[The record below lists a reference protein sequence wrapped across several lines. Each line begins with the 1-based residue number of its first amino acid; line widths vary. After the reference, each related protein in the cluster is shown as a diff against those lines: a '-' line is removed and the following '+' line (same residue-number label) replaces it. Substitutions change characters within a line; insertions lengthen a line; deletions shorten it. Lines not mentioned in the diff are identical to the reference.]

1 MSTTERRGEAYGV
14 QLWLVISFSM
24 FQSWQLGEKKAVSE
38 WVASS
43 EALAVR
49 STTRESLVDRLF
61 EADGKRRSRKQPAGC
76 ETLLAGC
83 DPLADPT
90 AASRSRNESQ
100 DAATAVAVARP
111 CLLMRHFSSSF
122 SRPRICSSNCATA
135 SSRGFRASR
144 SSARAHRASCAILGM
159 VCRQSKAFQSDHR
172 LTAAKRASL

>member
-1 MSTTERRGEAYGV
+1 MVASPVAHEMHHYRYARSPYSTCCPAPHPPLPLALVVGSVCKGHLGAPLSTTERRGEAYGV

-49 STTRESLVDRLF
+49 STTRESLFDRLF

-90 AASRSRNESQ
+90 AASRS
-100 DAATAVAVARP
+100 A
-111 CLLMRHFSSSF
+111 LLYQRV
-122 SRPRICSSNCATA
+122 
-135 SSRGFRASR
+135 
-144 SSARAHRASCAILGM
+144 L
-159 VCRQSKAFQSDHR
+159 
-172 LTAAKRASL
+172 